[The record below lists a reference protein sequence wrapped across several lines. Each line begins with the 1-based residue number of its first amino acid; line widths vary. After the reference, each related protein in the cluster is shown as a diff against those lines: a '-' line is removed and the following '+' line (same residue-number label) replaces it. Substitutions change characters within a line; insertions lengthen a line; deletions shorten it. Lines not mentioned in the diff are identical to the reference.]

1 MQVFVAGVLL
11 FIIILKKKK
20 LVCAAYFV
28 KCSYKTSYNTQNINR
43 RFHLCV

>member
-11 FIIILKKKK
+11 FIIIFLKK

-28 KCSYKTSYNTQNINR
+28 KCSYKTSYNTQNING